1 MKHSLTLPLIAAE
14 AQRCIGDQGF
24 TEVGCRHKAPHR
36 KPLTPTPM
44 RYLIMVLLMC
54 GLSSLCMAQQTLNY
68 TLTVDSVQ
76 REFLLYVPASYTGN
90 ASVPLVLSYHGLG
103 GNAQAQ
109 MDDHDFRPLA
119 DSVGFLVAHPQG
131 APIIGPGVRG
141 WNFGNDTLPDDVRF
155 TSAIIDTIAADYNL
169 NLDRVYACGMSF
181 GGFFSIFLAGQLSD
195 RIASVASV
203 AGTVVS
209 AVPDSL
215 ITPERPI
222 SLLQIHGTNDFN
234 VAYNGSPISQS
245 VQYILDLFVAHN
257 NCDSTPTTTSLP
269 DTDPTDGSTVEYIVY
284 ANGEDGTVVEHV
296 RITGGGHTWPDE
308 NTNAQRVNRDI
319 NGCEEIWKFFSRFDM
334 NGALEVATAVDP
346 MVYAIDINVYPNPTH
361 KYIHLQAGS
370 TVRDLTIITAT
381 GQEFVPSASSSYSQN
396 RIDVSSL
403 PSGLYFISGQTD
415 GGVFQSSFV
424 KR

>member
-1 MKHSLTLPLIAAE
+1 MKTVNLSLLAFLLPL
-14 AQRCIGDQGF
+14 
-24 TEVGCRHKAPHR
+24 
-36 KPLTPTPM
+36 
-44 RYLIMVLLMC
+44 
-54 GLSSLCMAQQTLNY
+54 LSLAQQTINY

-76 REFLLYVPASYTGN
+76 REFILYVPSSYTGN
-90 ASVPLVLSYHGLG
+90 SSAPLVLSYHGLG
-103 GNAQAQ
+103 GTAQAQ

-131 APIIGPGVRG
+131 APIVGGTAPG
-141 WNFGNDTLPDDVRF
+141 WNFGNDSLPDDVLF
-155 TSAIIDTIAADYNL
+155 TSAIIDTIAADYNV
-169 NLDRVYACGMSF
+169 NMDRVYACGMSF

-209 AVPDSL
+209 TVPDSL
-215 ITPERPI
+215 ITPERPL

-234 VAYNGSPISQS
+234 VAYNGSPFSQS
-245 VQYILDLFVAHN
+245 VQYILDLFITHN
-257 NCDSTPTTTSLP
+257 NCDSIPTTTSLP
-269 DTDPTDGSTVEYIVY
+269 DTDPNDGSTVEHIVY
-284 ANGEDGTVVEHV
+284 ANGDEGTVVEHF

-334 NGALEVATAVDP
+334 NGAIEVTTSVEPIAN
-346 MVYAIDINVYPNPTH
+346 AIDIKVYPNPTQD
-361 KYIHLQAGS
+361 YIHFQAGNAILD
-370 TVRDLTIITAT
+370 VTIINAK
-381 GQEFVPSASSSYSQN
+381 GQEFVLPASSSNPQN

-403 PSGLYFISGQTD
+403 PSGLYVISGKTD
-415 GGVFQSSFV
+415 RGIFQSSFV